1 MCSVFHQKSV
11 PFKIINT
18 SLLSAIQGFPI
29 WLPKSYYNSFFFVWT
44 QPNWWLTLLKR
55 TLWTSFQKQQS
66 KASNEIQLKM
76 AKSCVP
82 VCWLFLVFLGHLE
95 VSFGDKCS
103 KEEKSRLQEEHKV
116 CTNTV
121 QQRYSILTLDTNDLP
136 NPLAIRFVELIGFS
150 VEHVSFMI
158 NLP

>member
-1 MCSVFHQKSV
+1 M
-11 PFKIINT
+11 
-18 SLLSAIQGFPI
+18 
-29 WLPKSYYNSFFFVWT
+29 
-44 QPNWWLTLLKR
+44 
-55 TLWTSFQKQQS
+55 SFQKQQS

-82 VCWLFLVFLGHLE
+82 VFWVFLVFLGHLE

-136 NPLAIRFVELIGFS
+136 NPLAIR
-150 VEHVSFMI
+150 
-158 NLP
+158 